1 MVVRLF
7 ILKHLLIVLFGIET
21 KWWLRQG
28 SATTKLC
35 YHRLSIA
42 LFEIE
47 TKWWLRQGS
56 ATTKF
61 CHHRLSIALY
71 LKYTCRI
78 CQYDKDQTAATHT
91 ISSMEVQLDRRM
103 RA

>member
-1 MVVRLF
+1 MVVWFF
-7 ILKHLLIVLFGIET
+7 ILKHLLIALFGVET
-21 KWWLRQG
+21 KWWLRP
-28 SATTKLC
+28 
-35 YHRLSIA
+35 
-42 LFEIE
+42 
-47 TKWWLRQGS
+47 GS

-71 LKYTCRI
+71 LKYTCHI
-78 CQYDKDQTAATHT
+78 CQYDQDHIAATHT